1 MVTLLMVLL
10 LLLKSC
16 STICKFFRYGESRF
30 NISFLESSISN
41 DDVLYFLEGKLTKT
55 SE

>member
-16 STICKFFRYGESRF
+16 STICKSFTNGESRF
-30 NISFLESSISN
+30 KISFLESFFFN
-41 DDVLYFLEGKLTKT
+41 VDVLYLLEGKLTKT